1 MEDVKWFVRKW
12 GALFLVLVLMVIA
25 AGVYAGTK
33 GTGKKCSVEEVWE
46 PPVIISGNEEKKAET
61 EDMVGTSSESALWF
75 IPQAE
80 ECLISEKEKDEIKEL
95 ALLAAEQVKDVYKDT
110 IIENDIPYSSNIKN
124 FTEEQCKR
132 VVSLLGKAGFASVT
146 ENYNME
152 NGKQVEEFYA
162 HYLNK
167 EDAMVT
173 VFEVYRDGLIG
184 VNTFVYRSG
193 KIQTYYV
200 GIGWMPKGIPELESE
215 VVSDIAEI
223 KLTEKGYFIYAH
235 EIVIAHA
242 SLRQYFRVKPL
253 SAERRELSR
262 KYLSG
267 LDYQMY
273 NMLVVDWDRDNV
285 TDILMPGLFDD
296 LYRMYTGE
304 NLKFPDDKIPAD
316 IFEEVMMTYLPV
328 SIQQLREHY
337 QYDDTTDSYWHEQ
350 IFTSPYP
357 PFGEIVE
364 YHYNDDGTI
373 TLFADAVWADYN
385 SDIAFTNEIVIQP
398 LENGKWRYL
407 SNHVEEKELELPPI
421 ARVRGR

>member
-1 MEDVKWFVRKW
+1 MEDLKWFMRKW
-12 GALFLVLVLMVIA
+12 GVLFLILVLVVIA
-25 AGVYAGTK
+25 AGIYAGIK
-33 GTGKKCSVEEVWE
+33 ETGKKCSVEEVWE
-46 PPVIISGNEEKKAET
+46 PPVTISGNEVKEEKIEDLT
-61 EDMVGTSSESALWF
+61 EASSESALWF

-95 ALLAAEQVKDVYKDT
+95 ALLAAEQVKDVYKDAM
-110 IIENDIPYSSNIKN
+110 IENDMSYGSNIKN

-132 VVSLLGKAGFASVT
+132 VVSLLGRAGFASVT

-167 EDAMVT
+167 EDATVT

-200 GIGWMPKGIPELESE
+200 GINWNTGGIPELESE
-215 VVSDIAEI
+215 VVSDIDEI

-235 EIVIAHA
+235 KIVIAHA
-242 SLRQYFRVKPL
+242 SLRQYFRVRPL
-253 SAERRELSR
+253 SEECRELSR

-273 NMLVVDWDRDNV
+273 NMLVVDWNRDNV

-304 NLKFPDDKIPAD
+304 NLKSQDDRIPAD
-316 IFEEVMMTYLPV
+316 IFEEIMMTYLPV
-328 SIQQLREHY
+328 SIQQLRENY
-337 QYDDTTDSYWHEQ
+337 QYDDTTDSYWYEQ
-350 IFTSPYP
+350 IFASPYP
-357 PFGEIVE
+357 PFGEVVD

-385 SDIAFTNEIVIQP
+385 SDIAFTNKIVIQP

-421 ARVRGR
+421 ARMGGR